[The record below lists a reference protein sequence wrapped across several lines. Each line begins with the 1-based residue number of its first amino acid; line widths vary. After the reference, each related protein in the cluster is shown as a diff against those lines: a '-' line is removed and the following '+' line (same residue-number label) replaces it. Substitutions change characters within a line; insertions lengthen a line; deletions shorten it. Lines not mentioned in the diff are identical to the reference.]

1 MDYDRSEEQTTFPFS
16 NIDDENDSDISSKKF
31 KNSKKESKIEKIQIL
46 NTDFGNEKFLEDNV
60 VVVKNEKLT
69 TTTPQG
75 IISSQKNLNF
85 ATKNLDDD
93 VIASDNDHSSVALGS
108 LDYSIKDESKQNN
121 TRKLKNPP
129 KKKKLKY
136 LKTQDQFEFF

>member
-1 MDYDRSEEQTTFPFS
+1 MD
-16 NIDDENDSDISSKKF
+16 K
-31 KNSKKESKIEKIQIL
+31 
-46 NTDFGNEKFLEDNV
+46 DFGNEKFLEDNV
-60 VVVKNEKLT
+60 IVVKNEKLT

-75 IISSQKNLNF
+75 IISSQKELNF
-85 ATKNLDDD
+85 APKNVEND

>member
-16 NIDDENDSDISSKKF
+16 NNDDENNSDISSKKF

-69 TTTPQG
+69 TTTPQA
-75 IISSQKNLNF
+75 IISSQRNLNF
-85 ATKNLDDD
+85 PTKNIEVD
-93 VIASDNDHSSVALGS
+93 VIAPDNDHSSVALGS
-108 LDYSIKDESKQNN
+108 KDYLIEDGKQKKF
-121 TRKLKNPP
+121 RKLKNPP
-129 KKKKLKY
+129 EEKKLKY
-136 LKTQDQFEFF
+136 RSTDQFEFF